1 MPNIICPTGFIDS
14 ESNCNYN
21 LNNPNV
27 RSRESVDPKTD
38 LAFYFNE
45 YIVPKYGLN
54 NINVSNVASF
64 MKDLEI
70 NWTKLDPPLK
80 DKVMNIL
87 VDNILTGGNY
97 DFRNALL
104 NKLNIQGNNSPVGSG
119 IGSSNSSPQVGSTG
133 RSNSSSPQVGR
144 TSTFANQENI
154 PNPSN
159 NSTFTSTSTSGSS
172 TLGKESFGSSN
183 NTNLTSILI
192 IVGVLIV
199 VGLILFFLDSSFKN
213 KKVNYPFPKNQ

>member
-1 MPNIICPTGFIDS
+1 MPNIICPTGFVDS

-45 YIVPKYGLN
+45 YIIPKYGLN

-70 NWTKLDPPLK
+70 NWTKLDAPLK

-87 VDNILTGGNY
+87 VDNILTGDNY
-97 DFRNALL
+97 DFRSALL
-104 NKLNIQGNNSPVGSG
+104 TKLNIQGNINPSVGN
-119 IGSSNSSPQVGSTG
+119 IGQFRNVSA
-133 RSNSSSPQVGR
+133 
-144 TSTFANQENI
+144 FANQENI

-159 NSTFTSTSTSGSS
+159 NTVTATTATTATSNST
-172 TLGKESFGSSN
+172 KESFGSSN
-183 NTNLTSILI
+183 NDNLTSIFI

-199 VGLILFFLDSSFKN
+199 VGVVLFLLDSSFKN
-213 KKVNYPFPKNQ
+213 KKVNYPFSKNQ

>member
-1 MPNIICPTGFIDS
+1 MPNIICPTGFVDS

-45 YIVPKYGLN
+45 YIIPKYGLN

-70 NWTKLDPPLK
+70 NWTKLDAPLK

-87 VDNILTGGNY
+87 VDNILTGDNY
-97 DFRNALL
+97 DFRSALL
-104 NKLNIQGNNSPVGSG
+104 TKLNIQGNINPSVGN
-119 IGSSNSSPQVGSTG
+119 IGQFRNVSA
-133 RSNSSSPQVGR
+133 
-144 TSTFANQENI
+144 FANQENI

-159 NSTFTSTSTSGSS
+159 NTVTATTATTATSNST
-172 TLGKESFGSSN
+172 KESFGSSN
-183 NTNLTSILI
+183 NDNLTSIFI

-199 VGLILFFLDSSFKN
+199 VGVVLFLLDSSFKN